1 VRFVGNWSANDP
13 PDCPGPGIAH
23 QNQVQHRHLQALV
36 QGGGIGIMV
45 AAKVE
50 RRADAIPIIE
60 AQSATTAPG
69 SPFSRNRR

>member
-1 VRFVGNWSANDP
+1 MIRRTA
-13 PDCPGPGIAH
+13 
-23 QNQVQHRHLQALV
+23 QVLGSLTKIKYSMAIYKHWCKAD
-36 QGGGIGIMV
+36 GIGIMI
-45 AAKVE
+45 AAKVA